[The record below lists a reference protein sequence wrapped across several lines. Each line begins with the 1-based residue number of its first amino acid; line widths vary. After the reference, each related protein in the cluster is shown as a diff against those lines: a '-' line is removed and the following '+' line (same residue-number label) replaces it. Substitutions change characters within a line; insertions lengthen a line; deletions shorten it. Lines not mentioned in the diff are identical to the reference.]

1 LPRAEDSLWFV
12 AGLLTVEKGFFMT
25 RLKAIFFDIDDT
37 LYSTYEFSE
46 MARENAIKAMISA
59 GLRMSR
65 EELRQELDEIVSE
78 FSSNYEH
85 HFDKLLMRMP
95 RRFYKG
101 INPAI
106 IVSAA
111 VVAYHDTKFR
121 HLNIYDDALE
131 VLKLLYNSDLI
142 LGVITA
148 GLTIKQAEKLV
159 RLKILP
165 YLAPSAIFIS
175 DQIGISKPNTK
186 LYLRACSD
194 LNLRPAETMYIGDNP
209 VNDIDPCN
217 QIGMITVRNMR
228 SGRYIELQGET
239 EPNYEIHN
247 FWDLLDILREDFK
260 LEI

>member
-1 LPRAEDSLWFV
+1 MRK
-12 AGLLTVEKGFFMT
+12 KGFPMA

-46 MARENAIKAMISA
+46 MARENAVKTMINS
-59 GLRMSR
+59 GLRMSK
-65 EELRQELDEIVSE
+65 EEVRQELDEIIGE

-85 HFDKLLMRMP
+85 HFDKLLMRVP

-101 INPAI
+101 VNPAI
-106 IVSAA
+106 LISAA

-121 HLNIYDDALE
+121 HLNAYDDVLE

-148 GLTIKQAEKLV
+148 GITIKQAEKLV
-159 RLKILP
+159 RLKVLP
-165 YLAPSAIFIS
+165 YLTPSAIFIS
-175 DQIGISKPNTK
+175 DQIGISKPNVK

-209 VNDIDPCN
+209 VNDIDPPN
-217 QIGMITVRNMR
+217 KIGMITVRNSR
-228 SGRYIELQGET
+228 SGRYIDLQSET
-239 EPNYEIHN
+239 EPDYEIHN
-247 FWDLLDILREDFK
+247 FWDLLDILREDFH
-260 LEI
+260 LEV

>member
-1 LPRAEDSLWFV
+1 MA
-12 AGLLTVEKGFFMT
+12 

-46 MARENAIKAMISA
+46 MARENAIKAMIGA

-85 HFDKLLMRMP
+85 HFDKLLMRIP
-95 RRFYKG
+95 RRLYKG
-101 INPAI
+101 ANPSI
-106 IVSAA
+106 LIAA
-111 VVAYHDTKFR
+111 GVVAYHDTKFR
-121 HLNIYDDALE
+121 YLNVYDDVLE
-131 VLKLLYNSDLI
+131 VLKLLYNSELI

-148 GLTIKQAEKLV
+148 GITIKQSEKLV
-159 RLKILP
+159 RLKVLP
-165 YLAPSAIFIS
+165 YLTPSAIFIS

-194 LNLRPAETMYIGDNP
+194 LNIRPAECMYIGDNP
-209 VNDIDPCN
+209 LNDIDPPN
-217 QIGMITVRNMR
+217 QIGMITVRNRR
-228 SGRYIELQGET
+228 SGRYIDLQGTT

-247 FWDLLDILREDFK
+247 FWDLLDILREEFH
-260 LEI
+260 LEV